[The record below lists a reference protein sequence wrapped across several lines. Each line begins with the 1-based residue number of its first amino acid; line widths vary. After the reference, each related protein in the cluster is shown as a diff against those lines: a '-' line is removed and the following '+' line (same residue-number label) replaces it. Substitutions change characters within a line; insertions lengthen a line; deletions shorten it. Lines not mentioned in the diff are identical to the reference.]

1 MQSKM
6 SKGKKVHEAKSKGKQ
21 VQVSMSS
28 LPVESHRLHVIPLA
42 LTCDSTSE
50 MLSSGEAH

>member
-1 MQSKM
+1 M